1 MTAKL
6 FTMLIGIGS
15 KSIYFNLFKDKRSL
29 RRNSYLHSFIA
40 KALAVAIYHYA
51 IEHCHARSVTSSSH
65 CISKMHLGLAMNL

>member
-40 KALAVAIYHYA
+40 KALAELFTIMLLSIATLEV
-51 IEHCHARSVTSSSH
+51 
-65 CISKMHLGLAMNL
+65 